1 MTSVSKTTGTESR
14 RRISW
19 PTSVC
24 DHPGFGVVVMWPQ
37 VGDET
42 LPSSGPNE
50 PIPIASTGP
59 SRSKNATTRSIVSSG
74 VVVGNVSVA
83 RRSSGPTPTAH
94 SHFEPP
100 VSIPP

>member
-1 MTSVSKTTGTESR
+1 MSKTTGTESR

-19 PTSVC
+19 ATSVWAQ
-24 DHPGFGVVVMWPQ
+24 PGFGVVVMWPQ

-42 LPSSGPNE
+42 FPSSGPNE

-59 SRSKNATTRSIVSSG
+59 SRSKKATTRSIVSAG
-74 VVVGNVSVA
+74 AVVGTVSVA
-83 RRSSGPTPTAH
+83 RRSSGPEPTAH
-94 SHFEPP
+94 CHFEPP